1 MRGVNISRVKL
12 AACFLHQ
19 LSSSFAL
26 APAVGAWHI
35 RITAAAGGR
44 LLPHMMRLQ
53 RKPDSMGRAP
63 KCKAEVSGKIATRHN
78 GNQSRHV
85 LRASSFWR

>member
-12 AACFLHQ
+12 AAYFLHQ

-53 RKPDSMGRAP
+53 REPDSMGRAP
-63 KCKAEVSGKIATRHN
+63 KCKAKVSDKLQRGTMVTNH
-78 GNQSRHV
+78 GMF
-85 LRASSFWR
+85 RAHSSFWR